1 MPRKSTGKTATG
13 NRNSGARNVEVEA
26 AAATAQP
33 TSQENFPFQAPSKKK
48 PVGFKTGVLKSRH

>member
-13 NRNSGARNVEVEA
+13 NRNSGARNVEMEA
-26 AAATAQP
+26 AATTQP
-33 TSQENFPFQAPSKKK
+33 APQENFPFQAPKQKK